1 MSRYRIPGLVWL
13 RTLGFRSQLGS
24 SPSPSPQAAP
34 RSPYSLRRR
43 LLVTTLGS
51 SIVCWLISLAVI
63 VSVAWHETSEV
74 FDDALEEGARL
85 TTQLGASLQRDGNL
99 SDDEVSVDHARHRV
113 RLAYQLISDDGR
125 ILRRAERAPKQP
137 FVAKPDEDEDF
148 YNAWVDGKLW
158 RVHVRRAEDQ
168 GFSVQIGQRWD
179 DRSELLSEMAENLVW
194 PALGLLVLL
203 GLLNWFAIRRLL
215 QPLERIAQHIQTKSP
230 DDLSPVPDAGQ
241 ARELRS
247 IILSLNAVF
256 GRLGEAM
263 HAERRFTADAAHELR
278 TPLAAL
284 RMKIQLMQRMHG
296 KAAGAGAA
304 IGAADGLASTQTQ
317 AALQVLRDDVDRT
330 TSLVE
335 NLLALARLDP
345 QQPQTLDRQD
355 VDMQALVDEV
365 VQACGPAVRAKAMV
379 LETAVLQTT
388 VHMPAIRGNRP
399 LLASALRNLVD
410 NAVRY
415 GASGGRVRIEVD
427 MLAQRLRIAV
437 RDDGPG
443 VSQADRARLTQRFF
457 RVLGSGETGSGLG
470 LSIVARIVALHGGE
484 LSFGDGLDGRGLS
497 VRMDLDMNQ
506 VGSGNDAA

>member
-1 MSRYRIPGLVWL
+1 MSRHRIFSLAWL
-13 RTLGFRSQLGS
+13 RTLGFSAKSGA
-24 SPSPSPQAAP
+24 SPQAAP

-51 SIVCWLISLAVI
+51 SIVCWLVSLAVI

-85 TTQLGASLQRDGNL
+85 TTQLGASLQRDGKL
-99 SDDEVSVDHARHRV
+99 ADDEVSVDHARHRV

-158 RVHVRRAEDQ
+158 RVHARRAKDQ

-194 PALGLLVLL
+194 PALGLLALL

-215 QPLERIAQHIQTKSP
+215 QPLERIAEHIQTKSP
-230 DDLSPVPDAGQ
+230 NDLSPVPDAGQ
-241 ARELRS
+241 ARELQS

-284 RMKIQLMQRMHG
+284 RMKIQLMQRMYG
-296 KAAGAGAA
+296 KTVEASAASD
-304 IGAADGLASTQTQ
+304 ADLASAQML

-355 VDMQALVDEV
+355 IDLQALVDEV

-379 LETAVLQTT
+379 LETAVNAS
-388 VHMPAIRGNRP
+388 AIHANRP

-415 GASGGRVRIEVD
+415 GTAGGRVRIEVD
-427 MLAQRLRIAV
+427 MLGQRLRLAV

-443 VSQADRARLTQRFF
+443 VSQEDRARLTQRFF

-484 LSFGDGLDGRGLS
+484 LSFDEGLGGRGLS
-497 VRMDLDMNQ
+497 VRMDLA
-506 VGSGNDAA
+506 GS

>member
-1 MSRYRIPGLVWL
+1 MSRHRIFSLAWL
-13 RTLGFRSQLGS
+13 RTPGFRSRPG
-24 SPSPSPQAAP
+24 PGASPQAAP

-51 SIVCWLISLAVI
+51 SIVCWLVSLAVI

-158 RVHVRRAEDQ
+158 RVHVRHSKDQ

-215 QPLERIAQHIQTKSP
+215 QPLERIAEHIQTKSP

-241 ARELRS
+241 ARELQS

-256 GRLGEAM
+256 GRLGDAM

-284 RMKIQLMQRMHG
+284 RMKIQLMQRMYG
-296 KAAGAGAA
+296 KTVEAGAA
-304 IGAADGLASTQTQ
+304 KEAAADLASTQML

-355 VDMQALVDEV
+355 IDLQALVDEV

-379 LETAVLQTT
+379 LEAAVNAS
-388 VHMPAIRGNRP
+388 AIHANRP

-427 MLAQRLRIAV
+427 MHAQRLRIAV

-443 VSQADRARLTQRFF
+443 VSQADRARLSQRFF

-484 LSFGDGLDGRGLS
+484 LSFDDGLNGRGLS
-497 VRMDLDMNQ
+497 VRMDLD
-506 VGSGNDAA
+506 VR

>member
-1 MSRYRIPGLVWL
+1 MAVK
-13 RTLGFRSQLGS
+13 
-24 SPSPSPQAAP
+24 A
-34 RSPYSLRRR
+34 PYSLRRR

-51 SIVCWLISLAVI
+51 SIVCWLVSLAVI
-63 VSVAWHETSEV
+63 VGVAWHETSDV

-85 TTQLGASLQRDGNL
+85 TMQLGASLQRDGKL
-99 SDDEVSVDHARHRV
+99 ADDEVSVDHARHRV

-158 RVHVRRAEDQ
+158 RVHVRRSKDQ

-194 PALGLLVLL
+194 PALGLLALL

-215 QPLERIAQHIQTKSP
+215 QPLERIAAHIQTKSL
-230 DDLSPVPDAGQ
+230 DDLSPVPDTGQ
-241 ARELRS
+241 ARELQS
-247 IILSLNAVF
+247 IILPLNAVF

-296 KAAGAGAA
+296 KAAEAGAA
-304 IGAADGLASTQTQ
+304 SDGAADVASAQMQT
-317 AALQVLRDDVDRT
+317 ALQVLRDDVDRT

-335 NLLALARLDP
+335 NLLVLARLDP

-355 VDMQALVDEV
+355 VDLQALVDEV
-365 VQACGPAVRAKAMV
+365 VQACAPAVRAKAMA
-379 LETAVLQTT
+379 LETAVRTPT
-388 VHMPAIRGNRP
+388 IRANRP

-415 GASGGRVRIEVD
+415 GATGGRVRIEVD

-443 VSQADRARLTQRFF
+443 VSQEDRARLTQRFF

-484 LSFGDGLDGRGLS
+484 LSFDDGLDGRGLS
-497 VRMDLDMNQ
+497 VRMDLP
-506 VGSGNDAA
+506 AR

>member
-1 MSRYRIPGLVWL
+1 M
-13 RTLGFRSQLGS
+13 
-24 SPSPSPQAAP
+24 AAKA
-34 RSPYSLRRR
+34 SYSLRRR
-43 LLVTTLGS
+43 LLITTLGS
-51 SIVCWLISLAVI
+51 SIVCWLVSLAVI
-63 VSVAWHETSEV
+63 VSVAWHETSDV

-85 TTQLGASLQRDGNL
+85 TMQLGASLQRDGNL
-99 SDDEVSVDHARHRV
+99 ADDEVSVDHARHRV
-113 RLAYQLISDDGR
+113 RLAYQLIAEDGR
-125 ILRRAERAPKQP
+125 ILRRAERAPRQP
-137 FVAKPDEDEDF
+137 FIARPDEDEDF

-158 RVHVRRAEDQ
+158 RVHVRRSKDQ

-215 QPLERIAQHIQTKSP
+215 QPLERIAEHIQTKSP

-241 ARELRS
+241 ARELQS

-284 RMKIQLMQRMHG
+284 RMKIQLMQRMYG
-296 KAAGAGAA
+296 KTDEASAANGAA
-304 IGAADGLASTQTQ
+304 SDPASVQMQ
-317 AALQVLRDDVDRT
+317 AALQVLRDDVDRS

-365 VQACGPAVRAKAMV
+365 AHACGPAVRAKAMV
-379 LETAVLQTT
+379 IETVVNAR
-388 VHMPAIRGNRP
+388 AIRANRP

-443 VSQADRARLTQRFF
+443 VSQDDRARLTQRFF

-484 LSFGDGLDGRGLS
+484 LSFDDGLEGRGLS
-497 VRMDLDMNQ
+497 VRMDLA
-506 VGSGNDAA
+506 VR

>member
-1 MSRYRIPGLVWL
+1 MSRYRVPGFAWL
-13 RTLGFRSQLGS
+13 RALGVRPKSGSGPELGS
-24 SPSPSPQAAP
+24 GSQAAP
-34 RSPYSLRRR
+34 RSSYSLRRR

-51 SIVCWLISLAVI
+51 SIVCWLVSLAVI

-113 RLAYQLISDDGR
+113 RLAYQLISEDGR

-148 YNAWVDGKLW
+148 YNAWADGKLW
-158 RVHVRRAEDQ
+158 RVHVRRAKDQ

-215 QPLERIAQHIQTKSP
+215 QPLERIAEHIQTKSP

-241 ARELRS
+241 ARELQS

-256 GRLGEAM
+256 GRLGDAM

-284 RMKIQLMQRMHG
+284 RMKIQLMQRMYG
-296 KAAGAGAA
+296 KAAETSAATGAA
-304 IGAADGLASTQTQ
+304 PGLASDAASIQMQ
-317 AALQVLRDDVDRT
+317 GALQVLRDDVDRT

-365 VQACGPAVRAKAMV
+365 VQACGPAARAKTMV
-379 LETAVLQTT
+379 LETAV
-388 VHMPAIRGNRP
+388 HASGIRANRP

-443 VSQADRARLTQRFF
+443 VLQPDRARLTQRFF
-457 RVLGSGETGSGLG
+457 RVLGSDETGSGLG

-484 LSFGDGLDGRGLS
+484 LSFDDGLDGHGLS
-497 VRMDLDMNQ
+497 VCMDLDA
-506 VGSGNDAA
+506 G